1 MPGDPFI
8 LSSWQEA
15 IHRSSTT
22 SHLLNEME
30 IYHKGLSGGL
40 AGEGETGNMSSG
52 AFALESALILNSLE
66 ELLSPTAPESAS
78 AIPQETWPKVSS
90 PENVTK
96 GKFISGPE
104 DHHLHMQQGR
114 EYQIS
119 SGSYGILPN
128 THADVMHER
137 QPAAL
142 ETSPFT
148 SPHSTPKPFPPALNS
163 ASPITPEGIDLRF
176 ISPFEQHDAEF
187 KPQNLTFCQYLG
199 PTSGHDSSDGP
210 ESLHSVPSDYEAMQC
225 SSSESAFSEPSS
237 LPENC
242 FPGFGGRTRPYMIPF
257 AQSSNLGARADAIDA
272 LGSSLGHEISPI
284 PVPKQQRTH
293 ILPVQPQRMR
303 RYSASSASGFCHI
316 CARSAR
322 VVRLA
327 KCANVEFGLCRKTVC
342 NRCFREQ
349 NWNWELAMKKPD
361 TFWCSHCLSVCPP
374 NAQCRTY
381 QKTNERRRQQCI
393 QKRLQS
399 AKSSGYYN

>member
-1 MPGDPFI
+1 
-8 LSSWQEA
+8 
-15 IHRSSTT
+15 
-22 SHLLNEME
+22 
-30 IYHKGLSGGL
+30 
-40 AGEGETGNMSSG
+40 MSSG

-66 ELLSPTAPESAS
+66 ELLSPSAPESAS
-78 AIPQETWPKVSS
+78 AIPEETWPKVSS
-90 PENVTK
+90 PENMTK
-96 GKFISGPE
+96 GNFVSGPE
-104 DHHLHMQQGR
+104 DHHFHMQQGR
-114 EYQIS
+114 ESHIS
-119 SGSYGILPN
+119 IGSYETLPH
-128 THADVMHER
+128 THVDGMHDR
-137 QPAAL
+137 QSAAL

-148 SPHSTPKPFPPALNS
+148 SPHSTPKPCSPELIS
-163 ASPITPEGIDLRF
+163 ASPITPEGINLRF
-176 ISPFEQHDAEF
+176 ISPFEQHNAEF
-187 KPQNLTFCQYLG
+187 KPENLTFCKYLG
-199 PTSGHDSSDGP
+199 PASGPAPSDGP
-210 ESLHSVPSDYEAMQC
+210 ESLESVPSDYEAMQC
-225 SSSESAFSEPSS
+225 SSSESVFSEPSS
-237 LPENC
+237 LTENC
-242 FPGFGGRTRPYMIPF
+242 FPDFGGKLRPNMILF
-257 AQSSNLGARADAIDA
+257 SRNGNLEARADAIDA
-272 LGSSLGHEISPI
+272 LGSSLDHEMSPI

-374 NAQCRTY
+374 NAQCQTY

-393 QKRLQS
+393 QKRMQS